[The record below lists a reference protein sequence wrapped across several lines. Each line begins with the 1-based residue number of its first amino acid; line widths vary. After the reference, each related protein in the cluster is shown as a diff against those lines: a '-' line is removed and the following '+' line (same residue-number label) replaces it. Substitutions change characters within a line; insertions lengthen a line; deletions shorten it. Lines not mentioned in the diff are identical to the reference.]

1 MPNNLRR
8 PRFSRA
14 TDIPAMQ
21 LTTRD
26 VYMMRHVA
34 QNRFLRSTHL
44 VALVG
49 GSRQPILR
57 RLRSLYHHGW
67 LDRPRCQVDRYR
79 AGSQPMVYGIGNR
92 GAKMLADQCGI
103 SRRKVDWT
111 AKNHTVTRYFLEHTL
126 AVADV
131 AIALELS
138 CRKRPNIEVRA
149 DETDTK
155 WKVSLKQHGSATHF
169 PVIPDKV
176 FRIDF
181 RDKPGAVIYLLLELD
196 RATMPVARHTLK
208 QTSVYRKLVGYQQI
222 WREKL
227 HEKFGMKRI
236 RVLTVTTTAQRMM
249 NLVEAA
255 QHLPNPTP
263 GLFLFAS
270 KSNLAFNQDPF
281 AARVVNGTGE
291 EVMLT
296 A

>member
-1 MPNNLRR
+1 
-8 PRFSRA
+8 
-14 TDIPAMQ
+14 
-21 LTTRD
+21 
-26 VYMMRHVA
+26 MRYVA

-44 VALVG
+44 IPLVG
-49 GSRQPILR
+49 GSGQQIVR
-57 RLRSLYHHGW
+57 RLQSLYQHGF

-92 GAKMLADQCGI
+92 GAKLLVDQCGV
-103 SRRKVDWT
+103 SRRKVDWM

-131 AIALELS
+131 AIAFELS
-138 CRKRPNIEVRA
+138 CRKRPNIEVHA

-181 RDKPGAVIYLLLELD
+181 RDKPSSTIYVLLEVD
-196 RATMPVARHTLK
+196 RATMPVVRQTFK
-208 QTSVYRKLVGYQQI
+208 QTSVYRKFVGYQQI

-236 RVLTVTTTAQRMM
+236 RVLTVTTTPQRVT
-249 NLVEAA
+249 NLIEAA
-255 QHLPNPTP
+255 QRLPERTP
-263 GLFLFAS
+263 GLFLVGHRSDFTPTR
-270 KSNLAFNQDPF
+270 DPF
-281 AARVVNGTGE
+281 RARLVDGSGE
-291 EVMLT
+291 EVSLVE
-296 A
+296 